1 MRRRLCFVV
10 NPLAGIGGPLAL
22 KGSDGQA
29 GLIALERGA
38 TLVSPQKATRFLSR
52 LKTLGINKDLDIL
65 TAGGLMGEKEAA
77 AAGLRVMVV
86 YRPRGWP
93 THRQDT
99 IAAVKNCIKEGSE
112 IVVFVGGDGTARD
125 VLEALGSSHEVPVLG
140 VPAGVKMYSSVYAE
154 TPEAA
159 ADVLWE
165 WLHSGGLCEAEV
177 LDIDEEAFRAGELSV
192 KLYGVALVPC
202 SSKMVGSSKQP
213 SLSSPDEEE
222 NKQAIAKYVAESM
235 KPCTL
240 YILGPGSTVKAIADE
255 IGVKKTLL
263 GVDVVHNGRVIALDV
278 DEEKLYEI
286 VRSHLARGGSVKLIV
301 TPIGG
306 QGYILG
312 RGNQQISPRVLR
324 LIGKDGIVVVAT
336 RNKLQ
341 HLRKLRVDTGDPEL
355 DQELR
360 GYIRVV
366 VDYREELMIRVD

>member
-22 KGSDGQA
+22 KGSDGEA

-38 TLVSPQKATRFLSR
+38 ALVSPQKAARFLSR
-52 LKTLGINKDLDIL
+52 LKTLGIDKGLDIL
-65 TAGGLMGEKEAA
+65 TAGGLMGEEEAA
-77 AAGLRVMVV
+77 TAGLRAIVV
-86 YRPRGWP
+86 YRPQGWP
-93 THRQDT
+93 TRRQDT
-99 IAAVKNCIKEGSE
+99 IAAVKNCLKEGSE

-125 VLEALGSSHEVPVLG
+125 VLEALGPSHEVPVLG

-177 LDIDEEAFRAGELSV
+177 LDIDEEAFRAGELRV
-192 KLYGVALVPC
+192 KLYGVARVPC

-213 SLSSPDEEE
+213 SPSSPDEEE
-222 NKQAIAKYVAESM
+222 NKQAIARYVVESM

-255 IGVKKTLL
+255 MGVEKTLL
-263 GVDVVHNGRVIALDV
+263 GVDVVHNGRVVALDV

-286 VRSHLARGGSVKLIV
+286 VKSHLARGGSVKLIV

-324 LIGKDGIVVVAT
+324 LIGKKGIVVVAT
-336 RNKLQ
+336 RNKVQ

-355 DQELR
+355 DRELR

-366 VDYREELMIRVD
+366 VDYGEELMMRVD